1 MKKSTIWL
9 LIMVMVLTFVTL
21 LALQID
27 YINVMVKMRN
37 EQFNEAVTRSLYQ
50 VSKTLENEETR
61 RYLEEDIVETAE
73 VVHKYNFAKLSEKY
87 LDIQKSSYPFDEQ
100 NRKLQLITDSLNK
113 NIVTPKVYISSGHG
127 ANSILRTS
135 RELQEVLKG
144 RYLYEKSQLDDV
156 ILNILYKS
164 GTEPLR
170 NRIDLEKLGDLLKS
184 ELQNNGLNL
193 LFEFEVIDKDKR
205 VIYRSNELDF
215 ETESDVYTQIL
226 FPNDAPLMLNL
237 LKVHFPTKQS
247 YIFNSVRFLIPSFI
261 FTFILLITFGF
272 TIYIIF
278 RQKKITEMRNDFI
291 NNMTHE
297 FKTPLS
303 TISLAAQMLKDEAV
317 AKNPTMFKH
326 ISSVINDET
335 KRLSFQVEK
344 VLQMSLFDKQKAVLK
359 FKEIDMNELI
369 VDVCDKFKLKVEKYG
384 GSIESNLAADNA
396 YVMADEM
403 HITNVI
409 FNLLDNAVKYAKQ
422 NDPLMLTIATWNEA
436 NKLNISIMDNGIGIR
451 KEDLKKV
458 FEKFY
463 RVHTGNVHDVKG
475 FGLGLAYVKKIIED
489 HNGTIRAESEP
500 NIGTK
505 FIITLQITK
514 N

>member
-9 LIMVMVLTFVTL
+9 LILVMVLTFVTL
-21 LALQID
+21 LGLQID

-61 RYLEEDIVETAE
+61 RYLEEDVVETAE
-73 VVHKYNFAKLSEKY
+73 LVHKYNFEKLSEKY
-87 LDIQKSSYPFDEQ
+87 LDLQKSSYPFYKQ
-100 NRKLQLITDSLNK
+100 NQKIQLITDSLNK

-127 ANSILRTS
+127 VNNLLRTS
-135 RELQEVLKG
+135 REFQDVLKG
-144 RYLYEKSQLDDV
+144 RYLYEKSLLDEV
-156 ILNILYKS
+156 ILNILYQS
-164 GTEPLR
+164 GTRPLSER
-170 NRIDLEKLGDLLKS
+170 LDAKGLNDLLKS

-193 LFEFEVIDKDKR
+193 FFEYEIVDKDKR
-205 VIYRSNELDF
+205 IIYQSSEDEF
-215 ETESDVYTQIL
+215 GMEDDVYTQIL
-226 FPNDAPLMLNL
+226 FPNDTPLMLNL

-247 YIFNSVRFLIPSFI
+247 YIYNSVRFLIPSFI

-272 TIYIIF
+272 TTYIIY
-278 RQKKITEMRNDFI
+278 RQKKLSEMRNDFI

-326 ISSVINDET
+326 ISGVITDET

-344 VLQMSLFDKQKAVLK
+344 VLQMSLFDQQKAVLK
-359 FKEIDMNELI
+359 FKELDMNELI
-369 VDVCDKFKLKVEKYG
+369 ADVCDKFKLKVEKYG
-384 GSIESNLAADNA
+384 GSIESNLSADNA
-396 YVMADEM
+396 YVMVDEM

-422 NDPLMLTIATWNEA
+422 NEPLLLNVATWNET
-436 NKLNISIMDNGIGIR
+436 NKLNISVMDNGIGIR
-451 KEDLKKV
+451 KENLKKI
-458 FEKFY
+458 FERFY

-489 HNGTIRAESEP
+489 HNGTISAESEP